1 MSEID
6 DKELEVSIPADEPVT
21 VNLGDDAPVIEKK
34 TEPPA
39 APDVDEREQALAEL
53 RKQIEE
59 ERARAERE
67 RKAREQAEQYARE
80 QEFAAKSAK
89 VEVQD
94 SNLRVIL
101 NAIEA
106 TEQAASG
113 AERAYA
119 DAMAAGDYTQ
129 AAKAQRAMAQAESQL
144 LQLKNGKSALEDRL
158 QSQTHEGRVASESP
172 KIEKTAGRADP
183 VEEMAAQLTPK
194 SADWLRAHP
203 AAANQVNKLVAAHQ
217 AAVELEGITPETPE
231 YFAYIEGKLGF
242 TTAKQTEKPQ
252 SAPAK
257 AMASAPVSSSSSSG
271 GGSRSGNG
279 SSMTLSP
286 AEVEFALLNEPNLPR
301 EKALE
306 TYARNKAA
314 LIREGKLSA

>member
-34 TEPPA
+34 AETPT

-67 RKAREQAEQYARE
+67 RKAREQAERYAQE

-119 DAMAAGDYTQ
+119 DAMAAGDYAQ

-158 QSQTHEGRVASESP
+158 QSQTHEGRVASEAP
-172 KIEKTAGRADP
+172 KIEKTAGRADS

-194 SADWLRAHP
+194 SAEWLRAHP
-203 AAANQVNKLVAAHQ
+203 SAANQVNKLVAAHQ

-242 TTAKQTEKPQ
+242 TTPKQTEKPQ
-252 SAPAK
+252 TAPAK
-257 AMASAPVSSSSSSG
+257 AMASAPVSSASSSG
-271 GGSRSGNG
+271 GSSRSGNG